1 MRRPWQIWFL
11 YFGCLAIVVPA
22 MAWLTLKAWE
32 LDAAEQTARL
42 AAEQARRQAELQEL
56 ASSALWRMDW
66 TLTPLIAQ
74 EAARPYFVYQS
85 FYESVGG
92 DGGKTPSVRVV
103 PSPLLIQPSEY
114 VLLNFQVSPRDQWSS
129 PQNPVGMMCTPA
141 LENGATLES
150 IRFSAERL
158 ADLQARTGYSALLGR
173 LPEQMLP
180 QFEPQQL
187 LAWQGN
193 QNVDP
198 LRNFESQLINDLG
211 LRQTSDSLQPPLNVA
226 PGEPRQDTPRQ
237 APSMQAQS
245 PQARSPQ
252 VSAPPDSPR
261 QAADELLRQQAPMQ
275 QQAEPRQQQSAAA
288 EPQLRSQNEWQ
299 RRNQAYQTY
308 ATNTVLQ
315 QRVTGQEAPEP
326 GLILEGVSRPVWVG
340 DALLLAR
347 RAVLGEQ
354 VMIQGCWLNWPRIKS
369 VLLAEITDLLPD
381 ADLRPVTNGQPVP
394 PGRLLATLPVQLVV
408 SAEDRGAGPLVAEQ
422 RMSAMQFSLL
432 MAWTGLLLAAAA
444 VAVLLRGVI
453 GLSERRAAF
462 VSAVTHELR
471 TPLTTFRIYAEMLSG
486 GMVEGAERT
495 RLYLETLRVEAD
507 RLTHLVD
514 NVLQYARLE
523 RGSRRR
529 RGETLS
535 VGQLVER
542 VACRLRERAEQAGME
557 LHWELPPDVAECRL
571 TTDPSAVEQILFNL
585 VDNAC
590 KYAAAADDR
599 RIQITLGNSHGRLTW
614 SVRDYGPG
622 IAADQRRRLFRPF
635 SKSAD
640 EAARTA
646 PGVGLGLALCQRLA
660 GDLGGSLRQGR
671 AEPVGA
677 CLVLQ
682 LPLNKSGA

>member
-1 MRRPWQIWFL
+1 MKRPWQIWFL

-92 DGGKTPSVRVV
+92 DGGKAPSVRVV
-103 PSPLLIQPSEY
+103 PSPLLIQPSDY
-114 VLLNFQVSPRDQWSS
+114 VLLNFQVSPRDHWSS

-158 ADLQARTGYSALLGR
+158 ADLQARTGYSALLDR

-198 LRNFESQLINDLG
+198 LRNFESQMINDLG
-211 LRQTSDSLQPPLNVA
+211 LPPAPVALLPPLNVA
-226 PGEPRQDTPRQ
+226 PGDPGQE
-237 APSMQAQS
+237 
-245 PQARSPQ
+245 
-252 VSAPPDSPR
+252 SPR
-261 QAADELLRQQAPMQ
+261 QAADELVRQQAPALQQAPMRQQAELQ
-275 QQAEPRQQQSAAA
+275 QQAPMRQQQAAA
-288 EPQLRSQNEWQ
+288 VEPQLRSQNEWQ

-315 QRVTGQEAPEP
+315 QRVAGQEAPFSS
-326 GLILEGVSRPVWVG
+326 LILEGVSRPVWVG

-347 RAVLGEQ
+347 RAVLGEE
-354 VMIQGCWLNWPRIKS
+354 VLIQGCWLNWPRIKS
-369 VLLAEITDLLPD
+369 VLLAEITDLLPE
-381 ADLRPVTNGQPVP
+381 ADLRPVADGQPVP

-408 SAEDRGAGPLVAEQ
+408 PAEGRGAGPLIAER

-432 MAWTGLLLAAAA
+432 MAWTGLLLAAVA

-486 GMVEGAERT
+486 GMVQGEERT

-529 RGETLS
+529 PGETLA
-535 VGQLVER
+535 VGQLAER
-542 VACRLRERAEQAGME
+542 VAGRLRERAEQAGME
-557 LHWELPPDVAECRL
+557 LQWELPPDLAACRL
-571 TTDPSAVEQILFNL
+571 TTDPAAVEQILFNL

-599 RIQITLGNSHGRLTW
+599 RIQIQLSSSHGRLAW
-614 SVRDYGPG
+614 CVRDFGPG
-622 IAADQRRRLFRPF
+622 IAPDQQRRLFRPF

-646 PGVGLGLALCQRLA
+646 PGVGLGLALCRRLA

-671 AEPVGA
+671 AGPIGA

-682 LPLNKSGA
+682 LPLNASGA